1 MLIVGQEK
9 IAEVFGVA
17 PKTIVEWQEQ
27 GLPIAKRGSP
37 GIPSE
42 YRSEDCINWL
52 VQRELDR
59 TNGESQ
65 KDRLAR
71 LQGDKV
77 ERELRIMDRDLIE
90 AKDLEPAIQQWLT
103 DHCAEIDQMPEQ
115 WTDAIVA
122 VAGDSIAVHQALKD
136 IARKLKES
144 AANYDF
150 STSAPQEDPA
160 ADLRHAA

>member
-42 YRSEDCINWL
+42 YRSEECIAWL

-77 ERELRIMDRDLIE
+77 ERELRIMDRELIE
-90 AKDLEPAIQQWLT
+90 AKEIEPAIRQWLH
-103 DHCAEIDQMPEQ
+103 DHRAEIDQVAEQ

-122 VAGDSIAVHQALKD
+122 VASDPVAVHQALKD
-136 IARKLKES
+136 IARRLKES
-144 AANYDF
+144 AAHYEF
-150 STSAPQEDPA
+150 STSAHQEGPSG
-160 ADLRHAA
+160 DLPHAA

>member
-1 MLIVGQEK
+1 MLIVGQER

-37 GIPSE
+37 GVPSE
-42 YRSEDCINWL
+42 YRSDDCIRWL
-52 VQRELDR
+52 VQREVER
-59 TNGESQ
+59 ANGESA

-77 ERELRIMDRDLIE
+77 EMELAVMRRDLID
-90 AKDLEPAIQQWLT
+90 AKDIEPTIQQWLT
-103 DHCAEIDQMPEQ
+103 DHCAAIDQMPET
-115 WTDAIVA
+115 WTDAVVA
-122 VAGDSIAVHQALKD
+122 VGTDPVAVHQVLKD
-136 IARKLKES
+136 IARQLKEG

-150 STSAPQEDPA
+150 STSAPDEVPA
-160 ADLRHAA
+160 AHLQDAA